1 MADKTVKKVSDGNEN
16 IRSKDKKRGSG
27 LERRLISLAFWPM
40 ILMGIV
46 ITIASYFIFVYNT
59 QNEVRRNLTN
69 AANSLRIHYDR
80 TFPGDYTVEQD
91 SKGQYKLLKGGT
103 DISDT
108 NEILD
113 EFKAATGMEYAFF
126 YLDVSMLTTIKDGNG
141 ERILYATAQPFVSDA
156 VIKNNKT
163 SFYNNI
169 VLDKSKYFG
178 IYLPLENADGT
189 TIGML
194 FAGKSTYEVE
204 KESMRAIL
212 WVPLITVIFSVIGAL
227 ISTIPSKDIIKTIN
241 KEKKFL
247 AEIAAGNLSASMDEK
262 ILHRKDELGDMA
274 KFTQSVQRFIKDMIE
289 RDALTKLYTRRVGQ
303 SKINYTQYQLE
314 EAGVHYCVCMAD
326 IDFFKNFNDTY
337 GHDCGDLVLRETA
350 RIFNENMIGKG
361 YTIRWGGEEFLVI
374 YEDFDLDKAY
384 AHLCMIRQKIL
395 ENIIEYQGQKL
406 SVTMTFGLTQGDNRS
421 IDEVIKE
428 ADSLLYIGKQG
439 GRNRIVTSR
448 DASENKDELAGIR
461 EKQKNTIKI

>member
-1 MADKTVKKVSDGNEN
+1 MADKTVKKDANGNEN
-16 IRSKDKKRGSG
+16 TRSKENKRKRG
-27 LERRLISLAFWPM
+27 LERKLISLTLWPM
-40 ILMGIV
+40 IIMGIV
-46 ITIASYFIFVYNT
+46 ITIASYFIFVFNT

-69 AANSLRIHYDR
+69 AAYSLRIHYDR

-91 SKGQYKLLKGGT
+91 SKGRYRLLKGGV

-113 EFKAATGMEYAFF
+113 EFKAGTGMEYAFF
-126 YLDVSMLTTIKDGNG
+126 YLDVSMLTTIKDSNG
-141 ERILYATAQPFVSDA
+141 ERILYAAAQPFVSEA
-156 VIKNNKT
+156 VIKNNET

-169 VLDKSKYFG
+169 VMDKSKYFG
-178 IYLPLENADGT
+178 LYLPLENADGT

-194 FAGKSTYEVE
+194 FVGKSTDEVE
-204 KESMRAIL
+204 KESMKAIL

-227 ISTIPSKDIIKTIN
+227 ISTIPAKDIIKTIN
-241 KEKKFL
+241 KEKRFL
-247 AEIAAGNLSASMDEK
+247 AEMAAGNLNATMDEK

-274 KFTQSVQRFIKDMIE
+274 RFTHSVQRFIKDMIE
-289 RDALTKLYTRRVGQ
+289 HDALTKLYTRRVGQ
-303 SKINYTQYQLE
+303 SKINYTEYQLE
-314 EAGVHYCVCMAD
+314 KSGVHYCVCMAD
-326 IDFFKNFNDTY
+326 IDFFKKFNDTY
-337 GHDCGDLVLRETA
+337 GHDCGDIVLKETA

-384 AHLCMIRQKIL
+384 AHLCTIRQKIL
-395 ENIIEYQGQKL
+395 ENVIEYQGQKL
-406 SVTMTFGLTQGDNRS
+406 SVSMTFGLTQDNNRG
-421 IDEVIKE
+421 IDEVVKE

-461 EKQKNTIKI
+461 EK